1 MHYDAKDIIKILKL
15 IFTRWH
21 LSPSD
26 LHLLKQTLL
35 ISSKENVKLF
45 S

>member
-21 LSPSD
+21 LILSD
-26 LHLLKQTLL
+26 LLIVSVHLLTHTLL
-35 ISSKENVKLF
+35 ISSK
-45 S
+45 